1 MEDNVSRKEFVLKGK
16 DDRLYSLM
24 ILNEQDKI
32 TFKSNIIDNIWNIQ
46 YVLSINITK
55 FHNINKIFKKYNSI
69 NGIFIKYFNDI
80 KNDKIN
86 ISLNDNKIIV
96 YFSSNDIAKIPFIL
110 EHNEMKL
117 DNIILKLCDKIQD
130 IDSLKIELAK
140 KKIEN
145 DKLKNELI
153 KIKNDN
159 DKNISEMRKE
169 IDNLKEEINSLN
181 KKELYDNKLENKSS
195 KIKAK
200 NSDEIKQLNKSNDKC
215 KKMNSDNDK
224 IIKKLI
230 YFEKDEIKL
239 DLNIKKAKFFEIEN
253 IKLINLGNDKGFKN
267 LYMVI
272 DTNTSSPHILFATNA
287 RNCTSNKLT
296 LDGPLLKWETLNNL
310 ITLTIKEPKIGEYT
324 IFTYIR
330 EKPDGDNLSFPF
342 KITINVIEDPEEIRR
357 KEQEE
362 QKDYFKREEDIKR
375 ILEKIGNI
383 DYKGVDKIKVEETF
397 NFVENEYNISSI
409 FDREEV
415 LIKIIEFNCDIQK
428 INEWIIENL

>member
-1 MEDNVSRKEFVLKGK
+1 
-16 DDRLYSLM
+16 
-24 ILNEQDKI
+24 
-32 TFKSNIIDNIWNIQ
+32 
-46 YVLSINITK
+46 
-55 FHNINKIFKKYNSI
+55 
-69 NGIFIKYFNDI
+69 
-80 KNDKIN
+80 
-86 ISLNDNKIIV
+86 
-96 YFSSNDIAKIPFIL
+96 
-110 EHNEMKL
+110 MKL

-169 IDNLKEEINSLN
+169 IENLKEEINSLN
-181 KKELYDNKLENKSS
+181 RKELYDNKLENKSS
-195 KIKAK
+195 KIKEK
-200 NSDEIKQLNKSNDKC
+200 NSDEIKQQNKSNDKC

-239 DLNIKKAKFFEIEN
+239 DLNIKKAKFFEIEK
-253 IKLINLGNDKGFKN
+253 IKIINLGNDKGFKD

-272 DTNTSSPHILFATNA
+272 DTNTSSPHLLFFNNSIIFTYH
-287 RNCTSNKLT
+287 KLT

-330 EKPDGDNLSFPF
+330 EKPNGDNLSFPF
-342 KITINVIEDPEEIRR
+342 KIIINVIEDPEEIRR
-357 KEQEE
+357 KEEE
-362 QKDYFKREEDIKR
+362 EKEDYFKREEDIKR
-375 ILEKIGNI
+375 IQEK
-383 DYKGVDKIKVEETF
+383 F
-397 NFVENEYNISSI
+397 
-409 FDREEV
+409 
-415 LIKIIEFNCDIQK
+415 
-428 INEWIIENL
+428 